1 MPPADNTRFVVA
13 AAHERSRRAR
23 ERAER
28 ALAAARRSATRPAV
42 ADIARSAKV
51 SRSWLYTQT
60 DLMAALRELQ
70 ATTTPTAARS
80 GEHSATTD
88 SLRQRLDAAHARNK
102 KLREVNTEL
111 TRLLEIA
118 HGEIRRLSS

>member
-1 MPPADNTRFVVA
+1 MPPADNTRFVIA
-13 AAHERSRRAR
+13 AAHDRSRRAR

-28 ALAAARRSATRPAV
+28 ALAVAQRSPTRPAV
-42 ADIARSAKV
+42 ADIARAARV

-70 ATTTPTAARS
+70 ATTTAAARS
-80 GEHSATTD
+80 GERSATTE
-88 SLRQRLDAAHARNK
+88 SLRQRLDAAHTRNK
-102 KLREVNTEL
+102 KLREINTEL

-118 HGEIRRLSS
+118 HGEIRRLSN

>member
-1 MPPADNTRFVVA
+1 MPPADNTHFVIA
-13 AAHERSRRAR
+13 AAHDRSRQAR

-28 ALAAARRSATRPAV
+28 ALTLAQRSPTRPTV
-42 ADIARSAKV
+42 TDIARAAKV

-70 ATTTPTAARS
+70 GKTTPTTTS
-80 GEHSATTD
+80 GERTATTE
-88 SLRQRLDAAHARNK
+88 SLRQRLDAALGKNR
-102 KLREVNTEL
+102 KLREANTEL

>member
-1 MPPADNTRFVVA
+1 MPPADNTRFVVDA
-13 AAHERSRRAR
+13 ARERSRRAR

-28 ALAAARRSATRPAV
+28 ALAAAQRSPTRLAV
-42 ADIARSAKV
+42 TDIARAANV

-70 ATTTPTAARS
+70 GTTAPAPRS
-80 GEHSATTD
+80 RQRSASD
-88 SLRQRLDAAHARNK
+88 ESLRQRLDAALRKNK
-102 KLREVNTEL
+102 QLRETNTEL

-118 HGEIRRLSS
+118 HGEIRRLRT

>member
-28 ALAAARRSATRPAV
+28 ALAAARRSPTRPAV

-70 ATTTPTAARS
+70 ATPTPATRP

-102 KLREVNTEL
+102 KLREINTEL

>member
-1 MPPADNTRFVVA
+1 MPPADNTRFVIA
-13 AAHERSRRAR
+13 AAHDRSRRAR

-28 ALAAARRSATRPAV
+28 ALSAAQRSPTRPAV
-42 ADIARSAKV
+42 ADIARAAKV
-51 SRSWLYTQT
+51 SRSWLYTQA

-70 ATTTPTAARS
+70 GKTMPTAQS
-80 GEHSATTD
+80 GERSATTE
-88 SLRQRLDAAHARNK
+88 SLRQRLDAALGRNK
-102 KLREVNTEL
+102 KLREANTEL

>member
-13 AAHERSRRAR
+13 AARDRSRRAR

-28 ALAAARRSATRPAV
+28 ALAAAQRSPTRPAV
-42 ADIARSAKV
+42 ADIAKAAKV
-51 SRSWLYTQT
+51 SRSWLYTQA

-70 ATTTPTAARS
+70 GRTTPTRRS
-80 GEHSATTD
+80 AERSTTTE
-88 SLRQRLDAAHARNK
+88 SLRQRLDAALDRNK
-102 KLREVNTEL
+102 KLREANTEL

-118 HGEIRRLSS
+118 HGEIRRLRS

>member
-28 ALAAARRSATRPAV
+28 ALTAAQRSPVRPTI
-42 ADIARSAKV
+42 ADIARAAKV

-60 DLMAALRELQ
+60 DLIAAQRDLQ
-70 ATTTPTAARS
+70 STATPTTRP
-80 GEHSATTD
+80 GEHSATTE

-102 KLREVNTEL
+102 KLRETNTEL

-118 HGEIRRLSS
+118 HGEIRRLS